1 MIFNVNVL
9 FFFVFFN
16 KVLLKKTGSF
26 SIISALCLIS
36 KFGTNLRHFIRV
48 HFVHLSW
55 NVWKK
60 STTQSHT
67 QEIQSMVKL
76 QLKTPG
82 GPGRRVVWATRRTRH
97 QAHIQSFTQ
106 TITCLHLQ
114 SGASLHQWA
123 RWGAAPGKPTP
134 ALFSAATCHLNAA
147 LTLSDVFSAAA
158 VTSPPSLLSF
168 PSIAGNTCHSRT
180 CGERIKWLPGDDS
193 VSKQCQQLN

>member
-1 MIFNVNVL
+1 MIFNVNVF

-16 KVLLKKTGSF
+16 KVLLKKTGWF

-55 NVWKK
+55 NVWKN
-60 STTQSHT
+60 QLHNHT
-67 QEIQSMVKL
+67 HKKYSQWLNFNLKL
-76 QLKTPG
+76 RG
-82 GPGRRVVWATRRTRH
+82 GRRVVWATRRTRH

-123 RWGAAPGKPTP
+123 RWGAAPGKPIP

-147 LTLSDVFSAAA
+147 LTLSDVFSVAA

-168 PSIAGNTCHSRT
+168 LSIAGNTCHSRT
-180 CGERIKWLPGDDS
+180 CGECIKWLPGDDS